1 MVWIENC
8 TNVINNFISNIELVK
23 KIEYF
28 CFQLGN
34 LLSNW
39 GCQFDGIPPI
49 AQGKSVGTFY
59 HTVISNIPRCT
70 NSMMGRIMEA
80 MMMIRRR
87 VSTVDVLILENNN
100 IPHLPSRAFG
110 SIRVNRLFI
119 ENNRMVTIDRNA
131 FAGIEEHLVRLYF
144 WLQNIHICSHMLVL
158 DKTCE

>member
-1 MVWIENC
+1 MHNSFIHSFIHSF
-8 TNVINNFISNIELVK
+8 NVINKFISNIELVK
-23 KIEYF
+23 KKIYIFFYNWVTYYQIEDVNLMGYP
-28 CFQLGN
+28 QLPKVS
-34 LLSNW
+34 LW
-39 GCQFDGIPPI
+39 GHFINYTPDN
-49 AQGKSVGTFY
+49 
-59 HTVISNIPRCT
+59 TVISNIPRCT

-131 FAGIEEHLVRLYF
+131 FAGIEEHLVRLYL
-144 WLQNIHICSHMLVL
+144 WLQNIHI
-158 DKTCE
+158 